1 MIDRYG
7 RPAMQRL
14 WTDDERYRRWLRIE
28 VLAVQAWEELGKIPA
43 GVAKRLEMAAVQAD
57 RVAFYEAQYHH
68 DVLAFL
74 SAAGE
79 TVSPEDAKYLHFGLT
94 STDVVDTA
102 LATLLHDALGLVLQD
117 LDELSE
123 TVRRRALEH
132 RRTVVMGRTH
142 GMHAEPTS
150 FGLKLALWW
159 LELGRDRK
167 RLERAREGVGVVK
180 LSGAVG
186 NYANIPPAVEAR
198 VAASLGLRPAPL
210 ATQVL
215 TRDRHAEVVTTLAI
229 LAGTL
234 DTMATEIR
242 HLQRTEVG
250 EVEEPF
256 AQGQRGSSAMPHKR
270 NPVKCEQV
278 SGLSRVLRGYVV
290 PALEDIPLWHER
302 DISHSSVERVIL
314 PDAMI
319 LADYLLASMR
329 TIIDGLTVKPER
341 MQANIEASGGLV
353 FSQNVLLR
361 LVEAGMSREEAY
373 KRVQGHAMA
382 ALQDPARSFR
392 RRVEEDSAIANRLSA
407 EGLRAVWDVE
417 PYLARVDEI
426 YERIGIVR

>member
-392 RRVEEDSAIANRLSA
+392 RRVEEDSAIANRFSA

>member
-1 MIDRYG
+1 MIDRYS
-7 RPAMQRL
+7 RPAMKRL
-14 WTDDERYRRWLRIE
+14 WTDEERYRRWLKIE

-43 GVAKRLEMAAVQAD
+43 GVAKRLEAATVQPD
-57 RVAFYEAQYHH
+57 RVAFYEAEYHH

-79 TVSPEDAKYLHFGLT
+79 TVAPEDAKYLHFGLT

-102 LATLLHDALGLVLQD
+102 LATLLHDALGLLLETID
-117 LDELSE
+117 ALSE

-159 LELGRDRK
+159 LELGRDRR
-167 RLERAREGVGVVK
+167 RLEQARDGVGVVK

-215 TRDRHAEVVTTLAI
+215 TRDRHAEVVTSLAI
-229 LAGTL
+229 LGGTL

-270 NPVKCEQV
+270 NPVKCEQI
-278 SGLSRVLRGYVV
+278 SGLARVLRGYVV
-290 PALEDIPLWHER
+290 PALENIPLWHER

-319 LADYLLASMR
+319 LADYVAATMR
-329 TIIDGLTVKPER
+329 TIIEGLTVRPER
-341 MQANIEASGGLV
+341 MRANIEASGGLV

-361 LVEAGMSREEAY
+361 LVEAGMSREDAY

-382 ALQDPARSFR
+382 ALAEPVRSFR
-392 RRVEEDSAIANRLSA
+392 QRVEDDPVIRDRLSP
-407 EGLRAVWDVE
+407 ETLRAVWDVE

-426 YERIGIVR
+426 YERIGIDG